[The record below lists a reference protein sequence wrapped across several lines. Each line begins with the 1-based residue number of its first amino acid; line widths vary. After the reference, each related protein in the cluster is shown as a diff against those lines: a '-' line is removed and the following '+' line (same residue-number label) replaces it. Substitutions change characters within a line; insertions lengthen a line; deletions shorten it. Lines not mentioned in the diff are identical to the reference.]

1 MLANTPKAG
10 QDMLLPKLA
19 GDMIRG
25 SKSGQIG
32 LHELPSRQKLNNPT
46 TVTGSNAHVYT
57 IGYKKV
63 RVQDHG
69 ATKVKY

>member
-1 MLANTPKAG
+1 MLTNTPKAG

-32 LHELPSRQKLNNPT
+32 LYQLHQLPSRQKLNNPT
-46 TVTGSNAHVYT
+46 QQQKHKYKIQKDKYT
-57 IGYKKV
+57 QGT
-63 RVQDHG
+63 R
-69 ATKVKY
+69 